1 MVSVGGIVS
10 VGGSSGGSGGSTSG
24 IQTINPG
31 GNTGPTV
38 TFVGVNGITVT
49 SPAANTVLINGVGLS
64 GTVTKFASSFTAITS
79 GLFTHNLNTL
89 DVIVQVRDSITGGAS
104 VLLPDM
110 IIVENLDQV
119 SVLFNTPQTGRVVII

>member
-1 MVSVGGIVS
+1 MVNVGGIVS
-10 VGGSSGGSGGSTSG
+10 VGGSSGGSSGSTSG

-31 GNTGPTV
+31 GNSGPTV
-38 TFVGVNGITVT
+38 TITGVNGISVT
-49 SPAANTVLINGVGLS
+49 GGGNQIVINGASLS

-89 DVIVQVRDSITGGAS
+89 DVIVQVRDGVSGGAS
-104 VLLPDM
+104 VILPDA
-110 IIVENLDQV
+110 IIIENLNQV